1 MHVVVKHLWRNR
13 LARSAVNRKV
23 GGSSPPR
30 CGFLISFFTF
40 QNHFSFNLACSFIY
54 LMLVQCAFVIF
65 CISYF
70 YNDISSQVTHCG
82 RVIELIPGGSRVP
95 VTPDRVHEYV
105 Q

>member
-1 MHVVVKHLWRNR
+1 MKHLWRNR

-30 CGFLISFFTF
+30 CDFFF
-40 QNHFSFNLACSFIY
+40 A
-54 LMLVQCAFVIF
+54 VIF
-65 CISYF
+65 SVFVCTF
-70 YNDISSQVTHCG
+70 LQVTHCG

>member
-1 MHVVVKHLWRNR
+1 
-13 LARSAVNRKV
+13 
-23 GGSSPPR
+23 
-30 CGFLISFFTF
+30 
-40 QNHFSFNLACSFIY
+40 
-54 LMLVQCAFVIF
+54 MLVQCAFIIF
-65 CISYF
+65 CISYI